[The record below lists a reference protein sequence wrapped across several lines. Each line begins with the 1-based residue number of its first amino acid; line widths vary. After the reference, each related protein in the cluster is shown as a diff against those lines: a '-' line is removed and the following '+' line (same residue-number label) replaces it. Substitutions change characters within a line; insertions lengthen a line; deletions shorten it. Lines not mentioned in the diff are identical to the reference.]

1 MGWARIPAE
10 RHTEV
15 IKTLMVN
22 DGGVER
28 RQTPAEEGQAGDV
41 RRIALLALQGPSA
54 SAGAGGGK
62 GQQHTSQSAGI
73 QGSAG
78 QAATGAM
85 GSGAVEGGSPGTAD
99 CSGSGQGGLGE
110 LTGTSGGPETG
121 GDNAGAGRP
130 ALGASKIKISMV
142 MDQADDT
149 EIQPLHPGVLRS
161 MIEHWKTNSN
171 DGEDPTEG
179 EEATGD
185 QLSALAF
192 RIRSGRT
199 PFVDFG
205 VWRPHGTDMGK
216 ALKFSAFFTCPVSGE
231 YVKKEIS
238 GPETIGDWNKAW
250 RVFSFAME
258 VLGAATRTRLKRYSD
273 RVQQMAEDYHDLW
286 WIIACAEH
294 KMRKLHLERIRR
306 RLASE
311 HSELQ
316 RVGLPSSFQPDA
328 PWDLAFREAARD
340 EHFWTTEVDKKV
352 LQYCTAQRT
361 RNQLIDPGFGA
372 IRYANQGGKRSRDD
386 GSSDGPPAKRTRRKS
401 KKERDQEARKAKG
414 GERRKNS
421 GGGGGGKGKGKGD
434 AVSSAGKYYRD
445 ENRVQLCWA
454 WNKSRDGCAEPCP
467 HNRSHLC
474 EWCRE
479 PHRTIHCTKPG
490 RD

>member
-1 MGWARIPAE
+1 MNRRTGVRTPGVTTYTITKVHRAQTFLLTQFVKCSQVFFWCMDPTAEECAAFKTIQDVFEWLEMDPPLCAALTAATGAKSSLRSWARIPAE
-10 RHTEV
+10 RYTEV
-15 IKTLMVN
+15 LKTLMVN

-54 SAGAGGGK
+54 SARAGGGK

-85 GSGAVEGGSPGTAD
+85 GSGAV
-99 CSGSGQGGLGE
+99 SGQGGLGE

-121 GDNAGAGRP
+121 RDNAGAGRP

-149 EIQPLHPGVLRS
+149 EIQPLHPGVLRN

-192 RIRSGRT
+192 RTRSGGT

-205 VWRPHGTDMGK
+205 GWRLHGTDMGK
-216 ALKFSAFFTCPVSGE
+216 ALEFSAFFTCLVSGE
-231 YVKKEIS
+231 YVKEIS
-238 GPETIGDWNKAW
+238 VPETIGDWNRAW

-258 VLGAATRTRLKRYSD
+258 ILGAATRTRLERYSD

-294 KMRKLHLERIRR
+294 KMRKFAPRTYQAPPCIGVWDFR
-306 RLASE
+306 
-311 HSELQ
+311 
-316 RVGLPSSFQPDA
+316 LPSSQMHLGT
-328 PWDLAFREAARD
+328 WLSARS
-340 EHFWTTEVDKKV
+340 
-352 LQYCTAQRT
+352 
-361 RNQLIDPGFGA
+361 PGTSTF
-372 IRYANQGGKRSRDD
+372 
-386 GSSDGPPAKRTRRKS
+386 GPPRSTRRFS
-401 KKERDQEARKAKG
+401 
-414 GERRKNS
+414 NS
-421 GGGGGGKGKGKGD
+421 APLRGRGT
-434 AVSSAGKYYRD
+434 SS
-445 ENRVQLCWA
+445 
-454 WNKSRDGCAEPCP
+454 
-467 HNRSHLC
+467 
-474 EWCRE
+474 
-479 PHRTIHCTKPG
+479 
-490 RD
+490 

>member
-1 MGWARIPAE
+1 MDPPLCAALTAATGAKSCLRSWARIPAA
-10 RHTEV
+10 RFTEV

-130 ALGASKIKISMV
+130 ALGASKIKISTA

-149 EIQPLHPGVLRS
+149 EIQPLHPGVSRN

-185 QLSALAF
+185 QSALAF
-192 RIRSGRT
+192 RIRSGRS

-238 GPETIGDWNKAW
+238 GPETVGDWNKAW

-273 RVQQMAEDYHDLW
+273 RVQLMAEDYHDLW

-294 KMRKLHLERIRR
+294 KIRKLHLERIRR

-311 HSELQ
+311 HFELQ
-316 RVGLPSSFQPDA
+316 RVGLPSSFQPD
-328 PWDLAFREAARD
+328 
-340 EHFWTTEVDKKV
+340 
-352 LQYCTAQRT
+352 
-361 RNQLIDPGFGA
+361 DPGFGA
-372 IRYANQGGKRSRDD
+372 TRHANQGGKRSRDD

-401 KKERDQEARKAKG
+401 KKDRDQEARKAKG
-414 GERRKNS
+414 SERRKNF
-421 GGGGGGKGKGKGD
+421 GGGGGGGGKGD
-434 AVSSAGKYYRD
+434 AVSSAGKHYRD

-479 PHRTIHCTKPG
+479 PHRTIHCIKPG